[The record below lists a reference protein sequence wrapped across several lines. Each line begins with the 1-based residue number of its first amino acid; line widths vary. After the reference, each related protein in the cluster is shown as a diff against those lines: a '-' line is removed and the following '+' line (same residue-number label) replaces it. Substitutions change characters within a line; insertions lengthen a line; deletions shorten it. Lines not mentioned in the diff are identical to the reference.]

1 MPSIFLNTY
10 FLQVFLVIGPAFILY
25 GYNQAGLS
33 ALLNL
38 PDCVHH
44 FPQVDTLNTS
54 GATKSENSTIQGVV
68 NGCFQLGALFGSLSC
83 SIVGDQL
90 GRRKTIL
97 AGALLAGIG
106 QILQCTSFNL
116 AQFVVGRAILGFGV
130 GQLSVTI
137 PVWQSEISAAG
148 KRGRR
153 VITAGIFICVG
164 FTMSSWINFGFT
176 KVQSE
181 ALQWRVPLALPF
193 IFSVIICLS
202 IFSLPESPRWLVQ
215 SGQIAKATET
225 LASLNGLTVNNSY
238 VRSEIETIQHALETA
253 SQGSLKDV
261 FDPNDQSRLR
271 YRFTLCLVIQAL
283 QQLVGG
289 NLISIYTTK
298 IFRDNLHLDGDL
310 PQILAASSLTWKF
323 LCSFIAFAVVDRF
336 GRRLI
341 FVVSGTG
348 MSICMVVMAIAT
360 SFPGS
365 NKAASI
371 VAATFVFIFNL
382 CYPIGFLGG
391 NFLYCTEIAPVRL
404 RVAMSSI
411 STANHWLW
419 NFIIAMITPVALENI
434 GWRYYIV
441 FAVMSACVPLIVLPF
456 FPETMNRNLELIDGV
471 FREARSIWDIVP
483 LARKLP
489 QGDVSPE
496 TGPLEKK
503 GMMDS
508 TEHKEFA

>member
-1 MPSIFLNTY
+1 MPSISLNIH

-90 GRRKTIL
+90 GRRKTIFV
-97 AGALLAGIG
+97 GALLAGIG

-116 AQFVVGRAILGFGV
+116 AQFVVGRVILGFGV
-130 GQLSVTI
+130 GQVSVTI

-164 FTMSSWINFGFT
+164 FTMS
-176 KVQSE
+176 K
-181 ALQWRVPLALPF
+181 
-193 IFSVIICLS
+193 
-202 IFSLPESPRWLVQ
+202 SPRWLVQ

-238 VRSEIETIQHALETA
+238 VRSEIKTIQHALETA

-261 FDPNDQSRLR
+261 FDPHDQFRLR

-310 PQILAASSLTWKF
+310 PHILAASSLTWKF

-441 FAVMSACVPLIVLPF
+441 FAVMSACVPLILLPF

-471 FREARSIWDIVP
+471 FREARSI
-483 LARKLP
+483 
-489 QGDVSPE
+489 
-496 TGPLEKK
+496 
-503 GMMDS
+503 
-508 TEHKEFA
+508 

>member
-1 MPSIFLNTY
+1 MSSKSQNIYL
-10 FLQVFLVIGPAFILY
+10 LQVFLVIGPAFILY

-33 ALLNL
+33 ALLTL
-38 PDCVHH
+38 PDLVHY
-44 FPQVDTLNTS
+44 FPQVDTINTS
-54 GATKSENSTIQGVV
+54 GAAKSENSTIQGVV
-68 NGCFQLGALFGSLSC
+68 NGSFQLGALFGSLSC
-83 SIVGDQL
+83 SLVGDYL
-90 GRRKTIL
+90 GRRKAIFI
-97 AGALLAGIG
+97 GAVLAGIG

-116 AQFVVGRAILGFGV
+116 AQFVVGRVILGCGV

-137 PVWQSEISAAG
+137 PVWQSEISSAG

-164 FTMSSWINFGFT
+164 FAMSSWINFGFT
-176 KVQSE
+176 KVESQP
-181 ALQWRVPLALPF
+181 LQWRIPLAIPF
-193 IFSVIICLS
+193 VFSAIICLS
-202 IFSLPESPRWLVQ
+202 VFSLPESPRWLVQ
-215 SGQIAKATET
+215 SNQISKATET
-225 LASLNGLTVNNSY
+225 LANLNGLPVDNPY
-238 VRSEIETIQHALETA
+238 IRSEIEHIQHALEAA
-253 SQGSLKDV
+253 SQGSFKDI
-261 FDPNDQSRLR
+261 FGPQDQFRLR

-289 NLISIYTTK
+289 NLISIYTTT
-298 IFRDNLHLDGDL
+298 IFRDNLHLEGDL

-348 MSICMVVMAIAT
+348 MSICMIVMAIVT
-360 SFPGS
+360 SFPES

-371 VAATFVFIFNL
+371 VAAAFVFLFNM

-391 NFLYCTEIAPVRL
+391 NFLYCTEVAPVRL

-419 NFIIAMITPVALENI
+419 NFIIAMITPVALDNI

-441 FAVMSACVPLIVLPF
+441 FAVTSACVPLIVLPF

-471 FREARSIWDIVP
+471 FREAESIWDIVP

-489 QGDVSPE
+489 QGDTPAE
-496 TGPLEKK
+496 TMPLEKK
-503 GMMDS
+503 AVME
-508 TEHKEFA
+508 TPEHKEYA